1 MTATMWASVG
11 VFGGTMISYVLTK
24 KKDFRAGLSVGI
36 GVAAVAI
43 TLLQYLF

>member
-1 MTATMWASVG
+1 MWASLG

-36 GVAAVAI
+36 GATAI
-43 TLLQYLF
+43 AFSLLQYLF